1 MKLKLT
7 TGRALHVRGLAEQL
21 RRLPELIFISYNHQA
36 RHAAF
41 IAVLLGGGAFV
52 AWQMLFSPPPAPAET
67 TAVPSVID
75 DKKIASIEE
84 YLAHIRRDV
93 ETGFSLETRAYFVQ
107 PVSNQ

>member
-7 TGRALHVRGLAEQL
+7 AGRALHVRGLVEQL
-21 RRLPELIFISYNHQA
+21 RRLPELIFIIYNHQA

-41 IAVLLGGGAFV
+41 IIVLLGGSAFV
-52 AWQMLFSPPPAPAET
+52 AWQVLFSPP
-67 TAVPSVID
+67 AVPVETAAVSSVID

-93 ETGFSLETRAYFVQ
+93 ETGFSLETREYFVQ
-107 PVSNQ
+107 SVPNQ